1 MMFVSCSDSCS
12 TLRFRLLQLQSRFTW
27 DLKKDDMDLENL
39 SARLQDHIEL
49 QIERQ
54 RGSVARSYSFLAYV
68 RYLQDQP
75 EEAESFLSQS
85 EEKTRESY
93 GEDSEQRLI
102 VTYGDLAWL
111 KYHSG
116 HYEESERYCQKVDDI
131 LAKFP
136 TGSSTVLRP
145 EVYGE
150 KAWTYFKFSR
160 TYYDKAIDCFCK
172 ALELQPDDSELNAG
186 LAIALYRTEALRRAL
201 GMNPDDGVLMSML
214 ALKIALYHKNQE
226 AENLVE
232 RALRTD
238 PDNPYVIRYIA
249 KYLRTQ
255 GETERSIDLLEKALK
270 RTSHSAFL
278 HHQLALC
285 YKKKKIAEQAKRP
298 YNNQKVKQWRHL
310 SIQHLEEAVKI
321 KSSFVLAIADLAL
334 MYGEERDFSR
344 AEELFQQ
351 GLKMIKSESEKTI
364 CQVVHHRYADFHH
377 YHTKQQAMA
386 IDHYTQGL
394 LITSETWESKY
405 CAKMLRR
412 IAERRLSEDTNDGR
426 PTLCSLWWLQLKAT
440 RRRLPTFMRTLWAVT
455 KTMTSTCRLCVH
467 CAWSCSDLRAPE
479 VTCCSAA
486 PGISDITDAVAP
498 SESGH
503 WGVLMGR

>member
-186 LAIALYRTEALRRAL
+186 LAIALYRTEAPGPERSQESSEESPATKQLRRAL

-214 ALKIALYHKNQE
+214 ALKIALYHKTK
-226 AENLVE
+226 
-232 RALRTD
+232 R
-238 PDNPYVIRYIA
+238 
-249 KYLRTQ
+249 
-255 GETERSIDLLEKALK
+255 LK
-270 RTSHSAFL
+270 TS
-278 HHQLALC
+278 
-285 YKKKKIAEQAKRP
+285 
-298 YNNQKVKQWRHL
+298 
-310 SIQHLEEAVKI
+310 
-321 KSSFVLAIADLAL
+321 
-334 MYGEERDFSR
+334 

-412 IAERRLSEDTNDGR
+412 IAERRLSEDKNDGQAYALLAVVAAAEGDKKKAADFYENALGCDKDNDEYLSA
-426 PTLCSLWWLQLKAT
+426 LCSLRMELQ
-440 RRRLPTFMRTLWAVT
+440 
-455 KTMTSTCRLCVH
+455 
-467 CAWSCSDLRAPE
+467 
-479 VTCCSAA
+479 
-486 PGISDITDAVAP
+486 
-498 SESGH
+498 
-503 WGVLMGR
+503 